1 MIFLAALC
9 WFYGNVPWFFC
20 VSSFSCCLKSN
31 NEESIVLRHSLFGT
45 FCIIFI
51 SLLHMECVFRSM
63 LHSLSACSSPR
74 DLLGHFASSTKLPH
88 LLLAASRRFSFIAA
102 FFARLLVVACCFVYQ
117 RGAGCLCARQLRP
130 MVRSPALLRA
140 TSAPLASA

>member
-1 MIFLAALC
+1 M
-9 WFYGNVPWFFC
+9 
-20 VSSFSCCLKSN
+20 
-31 NEESIVLRHSLFGT
+31 RHSLFGT

-88 LLLAASRRFSFIAA
+88 LLLRVGSRSLLPSSLACWL
-102 FFARLLVVACCFVYQ
+102 LLVVSSI
-117 RGAGCLCARQLRP
+117 RGARAVSEPASSGQCI
-130 MVRSPALLRA
+130 VRSPALGQLRRLSPLPNYSYRQSRPPEA
-140 TSAPLASA
+140 KRLASTSEF